1 MARAAPPPPTV
12 LPARTTDEIAA
23 SLVAA
28 VRDRGGRTESFPLPC
43 DPKERRVH
51 PVSAHVV
58 SLSVGLG
65 EAIATIQSDGSTRI
79 QAIVRASGVL
89 SATGPVSRV
98 VYEGAG
104 VGRHVEELL
113 GVLKR
118 VLGER

>member
-1 MARAAPPPPTV
+1 M
-12 LPARTTDEIAA
+12 
-23 SLVAA
+23 
-28 VRDRGGRTESFPLPC
+28 
-43 DPKERRVH
+43 H